1 MCGILAIL
9 DPDHR
14 PKIKFDVYNGL
25 ASLQHRGQDG
35 FGICCDDHAVR
46 KSGMIT
52 DIDVNDFDCFN
63 KNNKSFL
70 GHVRYRT
77 AGSTD
82 PKNIQPIV
90 IEDKI
95 RVSLVHNGNIIN
107 MKSLSY
113 SNEYFVN
120 NKGHHNLGDSDSYII
135 TTIFLYK
142 LQSLINPSCGITH
155 QNVIDTCYYLMDT
168 LQGSFCLCI
177 LIKNYGLIVLRD
189 QKGIRPLIYGT
200 QNNSHVIASES
211 CALQHLD
218 FKLVRNIEAGEIG
231 IFEYGKNTPQ
241 FIQHRINSCTPC
253 IFEYLYFARADSI
266 IDKIPVY
273 ESRIQIGRL
282 LGQQILQTI
291 PIHDI
296 DCIVPV
302 PETSNIFA
310 LGVEQVTGIPIHF
323 GFIKNNY
330 IKRTFIME
338 NDDIIQENIWRKLH
352 AIDAVFRNKTVLIID
367 DSVVRGNT
375 SKHIVK
381 LAHQCGVK
389 NIIFGSASPPVVN
402 ANKYG
407 IHVPS
412 SEGLVAYKKTN
423 DEIADSIGVSEIIYN
438 DLTKI
443 INILKLLN
451 PNISDFEKSMFQY

>member
-9 DPDHR
+9 DQDYRPDA
-14 PKIKFDVYNGL
+14 KLDVYNGL
-25 ASLQHRGQDG
+25 TSLQHRGQDG
-35 FGICCDDHAVR
+35 FGICCDDRAIR

-52 DIDVNDFDCFN
+52 DADMNDFDCFN
-63 KNNKSFL
+63 INNKCFL

-77 AGSTD
+77 AGSSD

-95 RVSLVHNGNIIN
+95 QVSLVHNGNILN
-107 MKSLSY
+107 MNHLLS

-120 NKGHHNLGDSDSYII
+120 YKDYHNLGDSDTCVI

-142 LQSLINPSCGITH
+142 LQSLIKQNNIT
-155 QNVIDTCYYLMDT
+155 QKNVVDTCYYLMDI
-168 LQGSFCLCI
+168 LEGSFCLCI

-189 QKGIRPLIYGT
+189 QNGIRPLVYGT
-200 QNNSHVIASES
+200 KNNSHLIASES
-211 CALQHLD
+211 CVLQHLD
-218 FKLVRNIEAGEIG
+218 FQLVRNIKVGEIA
-231 IFEYGKNTPQ
+231 IFEYGKSIPI
-241 FIQHRINSCTPC
+241 FFQHHTHSFTPC
-253 IFEYLYFARADSI
+253 IFEYLYFSRPDSI
-266 IDKIPVY
+266 VNEISVY

-282 LGQQILQTI
+282 LGKQILETI
-291 PIHDI
+291 PVDDI
-296 DCIVPV
+296 DCIVPI
-302 PETSNIFA
+302 PDTSNIFA

-323 GFIKNNY
+323 GLLKNNY

-338 NDDIIQENIWRKLH
+338 NNNIIKQNIWRKLH
-352 AIDAVFRNKTVLIID
+352 AIDGVFRNKTVLFID
-367 DSVVRGNT
+367 DSIVRGNT

-407 IHVPS
+407 IHIPS
-412 SEGLVAYKKTN
+412 SEGLIAHKRTN
-423 DEIADSIGVSEIIYN
+423 DEIADSIGVSHVIYN
-438 DLTKI
+438 DLNKI
-443 INILKLLN
+443 IDILKLMN
-451 PNISDFEKSMFQY
+451 PNITDFEKSMFQY